1 MLKCQEAAR
10 LISDSLDR
18 PLSLKEWLGLRT
30 HLLVCRMCAQCR
42 EQTLFLHKAL
52 DRLRLSADIRSAQ
65 SN

>member
-18 PLSLKEWLGLRT
+18 PLSLRERLGLRT
-30 HLLVCRMCAQCR
+30 HLLMCRMCARCR
-42 EQTLFLHKAL
+42 EQMLFLRKAMN
-52 DRLRLSADIRSAQ
+52 RLCDSADTGRTQ